1 MEEDNKN
8 NSQIK
13 LIAIVVIVFAV
24 IVAGFMIFNNS
35 GSDKEQVIEEPVN
48 EQEIVYDYINV
59 IYTENGFIP
68 PMVIT
73 SESKIKFKNRTSENI
88 ELEIRENGSEFS
100 DIIKVNIGGEKMHEF
115 FIGEY
120 TATVV
125 DTEEQIDIRIKN

>member
-1 MEEDNKN
+1 
-8 NSQIK
+8 
-13 LIAIVVIVFAV
+13 
-24 IVAGFMIFNNS
+24 
-35 GSDKEQVIEEPVN
+35 
-48 EQEIVYDYINV
+48 
-59 IYTENGFIP
+59 
-68 PMVIT
+68 MVIT